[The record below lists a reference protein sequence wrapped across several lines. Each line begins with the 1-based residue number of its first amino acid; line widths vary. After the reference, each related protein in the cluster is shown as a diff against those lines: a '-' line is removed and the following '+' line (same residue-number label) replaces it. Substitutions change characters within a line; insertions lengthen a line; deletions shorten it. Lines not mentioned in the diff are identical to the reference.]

1 MPQGETTDT
10 DSQLAALAAV
20 TAELAGQRF
29 TSTSEH
35 VTAEVDGTGVLLRIT
50 VAEDALRSAHPERIG
65 PDTVAAIA
73 AARAAASNAAA
84 PRVAELGV
92 TA

>member
-1 MPQGETTDT
+1 MSQGETTDT
-10 DSQLAALAAV
+10 DSQVAALGAL

-29 TSTSEH
+29 ASTSEH

-50 VAEDALRSAHPERIG
+50 VAEDALRGAHPERIG

-73 AARAAASNAAA
+73 AARAAASGAAA

-92 TA
+92 TT